1 MDVKRENVS
10 KSEVKLTIELS
21 TEEVKPF
28 LMTAATHISEHLD
41 IPGFRKGK
49 ATYEAVVNN
58 VGEMK
63 VMEEA
68 LEPMIRLHVAKALMD
83 EKIDSVGQPQV
94 DVEKMAPGNPVVF
107 SATVTLM
114 PEVKKL
120 ANYDKLSVDGKSTKA
135 EEKDVKKALKELTTM
150 QTKEVRADA
159 ATVVDKDGMAVIDLV
174 MKKEGVPVE
183 GGSTQGFRVYMAEDH
198 YVPGMTEQIVGLK
211 EGDEKTFTLSFPEDH
226 FQKHLAGSP
235 VDFEVTVKEV
245 FTLDRPE
252 VDDAFATSL
261 GMKDV
266 KELNEKIA
274 ENIESENKEQ
284 EKRRVEREALELLAE
299 KSSFADIPDF
309 LVDDEVE
316 KMVHELEHAVTS
328 QGGVFAD
335 YLNSIGKTPGEL
347 RDGMR
352 DQALTRVKVALV
364 LREVGKKEEL
374 EVSNDEVQDEI
385 EKQLA
390 MYKEDDA
397 AREKLGSDA
406 YRDYMRFRMRNEK
419 VIAFLLEKMV
429 KEPK

>member
-10 KSEVKLTIELS
+10 NVQVKLTIELS

-49 ATYEAVVNN
+49 ATYDAVVNN
-58 VGEMK
+58 IGEMK
-63 VMEEA
+63 IMEEA

-83 EKIDSVGQPQV
+83 EKIDSVGQPKV

-120 ANYDKLSVDGKSTKA
+120 PNYGKLSVDGKSVKA
-135 EEKDVKKALKELTTM
+135 EEKDIEKALKELTTM
-150 QTKEVRADA
+150 QTKEIRAEA
-159 ATVVDKDGMAVIDLV
+159 GTAVTKDGMATIDLV
-174 MKKEGVPVE
+174 MKKDGVPVE
-183 GGSTQGFRVYMAEDH
+183 GGSTQGFRVYMSEDH

-211 EGDEKTFTLSFPEDH
+211 EGDEKSFTLSFPEEH
-226 FQKHLAGSP
+226 FQKNLAGTP
-235 VDFEVTVKEV
+235 VDFEVVVKEV
-245 FTLDRPE
+245 FTLDTPT
-252 VDDAFATSL
+252 VDDAFAVSL

-266 KELNEKIA
+266 KELKAKIT
-274 ENIESENKEQ
+274 ENIESENKDQ
-284 EKRRVEREALELLAE
+284 EKKRVEREALELLAD
-299 KSSFADIPDF
+299 KTTFAEIPDF
-309 LVDDEVE
+309 LVDDEIE

-328 QGGVFAD
+328 QGGVFDD
-335 YLNSIGKTPGEL
+335 YLSSIGKSPVEV
-347 RDGMR
+347 REGMR

-364 LREVGKKEEL
+364 LREVGKQEEL

-406 YRDYMRFRMRNEK
+406 YRDYMRYRMRNEK
-419 VIAFLLEKMV
+419 VITFLLEKMV
-429 KEPK
+429 KEVK